1 MPAPIL
7 SQILEKKEHTQAG
20 GCGERTHCYA
30 WGAWLRLRH
39 RDESGRTWGN
49 KGGDVHREN

>member
-1 MPAPIL
+1 MPVPIL
-7 SQILEKKEHTQAG
+7 SQILEKKEYIQAG

-39 RDESGRTWGN
+39 RDESG
-49 KGGDVHREN
+49 